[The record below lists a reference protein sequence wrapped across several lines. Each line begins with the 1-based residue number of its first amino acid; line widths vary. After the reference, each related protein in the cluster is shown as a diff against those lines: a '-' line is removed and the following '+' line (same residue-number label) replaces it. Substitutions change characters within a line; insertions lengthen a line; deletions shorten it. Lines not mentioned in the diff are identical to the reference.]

1 MTNEELNCD
10 SIAKVDTTPVQAGTV
25 WSEMPEF
32 LTTKEVAVLMRCSI
46 PTARELCHRPG
57 FPVFKVG
64 KNFRISKSALAEWA
78 KGGAW
83 L

>member
-1 MTNEELNCD
+1 MNP
-10 SIAKVDTTPVQAGTV
+10 STTTQIDKMPIEQRPYDAQWTA
-25 WSEMPEF
+25 MPEF
-32 LTTKEVAVLMRCSI
+32 LTTKEVAVLLRCSV